1 MRFYLS
7 SYKLGNEPEKL
18 LALFS
23 NNKSVGYIPN
33 ALDFTQAD
41 PQRRKEHIAKDMAGL
56 REIGLAPSLLDLR
69 GYFGNKEALK
79 SEIQTLGGLW
89 ISGGNVFVLRQ
100 AMKLCGL
107 DNILIRGETP
117 HAFVYAGY
125 SAAGCVLSSDLK
137 GYSVYS
143 AMASDVTDLPYAE
156 QKETIWEG
164 LNVIPFFFMPHY
176 DSLSHPQTEEIQ
188 KEVAYCENHG
198 IPYKALRDGEA
209 IVIAEQNFT

>member
-18 LALFS
+18 LELFS

-33 ALDFTQAD
+33 ALDFTRAD
-41 PQRRKEHIAKDMAGL
+41 PQRRREHIEKDMAGL
-56 REIGLAPSLLDLR
+56 REIGLVPTLLDLR
-69 GYFGNKEALK
+69 GYFENQEALK
-79 SEIQTLGGLW
+79 NEIQVLGGLW

-100 AMKLCGL
+100 AMRLCGL

-117 HAFVYAGY
+117 DVFVYAGY
-125 SAAGCVLSSDLK
+125 SAAGCVLSSSLK

-143 AMASDVTDLPYAE
+143 TMVSDATDLPYEE
-156 QKETIWEG
+156 QKEIIWEG
-164 LNVIPFFFMPHY
+164 LNLIPFFFMPHY
-176 DSLSHPQTEEIQ
+176 DSSVHPQAEEIQ
-188 KEVAYCENHG
+188 KEEEYCKEHG

-209 IVIAEQNFT
+209 IIITEQNFA